1 MPPLR
6 AISKVAFLVQRVPPA
21 KSVMLTFITFLG
33 QNGTC
38 QNSFDTNAG
47 PGLVFDIRLIGRC
60 IMVNLKPL
68 QKNNVTIEWNKE
80 N

>member
-47 PGLVFDIRLIGRC
+47 PGLVFYYIIQTLSGFH
-60 IMVNLKPL
+60 
-68 QKNNVTIEWNKE
+68 IEHY
-80 N
+80 